1 MVLFGG
7 TSVYYRKHSYILWWT
22 KLSVYSFVSVS
33 NNMDYL
39 LYIAVFLPQETE
51 ERRGNILK
59 SIFLFLFG
67 LISSWLILGVITG
80 DYGIKNM
87 LFLIIAYLGAKFAIR
102 QRKK

>member
-39 LYIAVFLPQETE
+39 LYMAVFLPQETE
-51 ERRGNILK
+51 ERRKNF
-59 SIFLFLFG
+59 FL
-67 LISSWLILGVITG
+67 S
-80 DYGIKNM
+80 YGCFSLRVCLTCVQQSDHLVEKGETN
-87 LFLIIAYLGAKFAIR
+87 L
-102 QRKK
+102 